1 MLIGFNAAEPEALT
15 RTAAEGEAMG
25 FDYLAF
31 SEHIVIPTD
40 FQARYPYSA
49 TGEFPRGA
57 RGSRHEQL
65 TDEIAILAAKTS
77 ASAR

>member
-1 MLIGFNAAEPEALT
+1 MMWYLCGGCNPVGEQDADWFNAAEPEALT

-40 FQARYPYSA
+40 FQARYPYSD
-49 TGEFPRGA
+49 TG
-57 RGSRHEQL
+57 
-65 TDEIAILAAKTS
+65 
-77 ASAR
+77 